1 MTEYS
6 VGQFP
11 QPPHKDNI
19 WDVFTS
25 HIPHR
30 HTYHTLHKV
39 SHKSNCPRKPITEY
53 LITLVMN
60 NICITNA
67 KHALWANSEQ
77 RSQKRK
83 CLHFDEIMITGC
95 TGSCQSDNFQCSQWW
110 KFHQNDDIFVSVML
124 SYQNWISIIK
134 MEMFVRPSYVYNE
147 NFNTGKKALF
157 ITSIITPNHTPD
169 YHRTSIIS
177 KALPHKLRW
186 YCNKPFS
193 QWQHS
198 CHFESYVT
206 IAYNVCIASQI
217 FSKTGS
223 YQSRQAYI
231 N

>member
-1 MTEYS
+1 MSSFWWNYNHWLHWKLLKWQLP
-6 VGQFP
+6 V
-11 QPPHKDNI
+11 QPEMKISSKWRHFCFSDVVLPELDFHYKD
-19 WDVFTS
+19 
-25 HIPHR
+25 
-30 HTYHTLHKV
+30 
-39 SHKSNCPRKPITEY
+39 
-53 LITLVMN
+53 
-60 NICITNA
+60 
-67 KHALWANSEQ
+67 
-77 RSQKRK
+77 
-83 CLHFDEIMITGC
+83 
-95 TGSCQSDNFQCSQWW
+95 
-110 KFHQNDDIFVSVML
+110 
-124 SYQNWISIIK
+124 
-134 MEMFVRPSYVYNE
+134 EMFVRPSYVYNE
-147 NFNTGKKALF
+147 NLNTDKKALF
-157 ITSIITPNHTPD
+157 ITSIITPNHSPD